1 MAAHTANE
9 LLSPDDT
16 APFGLFNAAGRS
28 PFLLIGDHAGSA
40 IPSELGDLGVSAAD
54 RQRHIALDIG
64 VFGLGHALARLLD
77 APFLHQ
83 VYSRLVIDCNRDPAH
98 ASAMPTVSDGTG
110 IPGNEG
116 LDTTARK
123 ARIDA
128 IHRPYHDAIGN
139 IISQRSADGQ
149 GTVLISLHSFTPV
162 MNGVARPWDVG
173 ILHWTGQ
180 LDFALRM
187 LESLRTNAGLIVGDN
202 VPYAMDETDYTVPRH
217 AFPNR
222 LPYVEIEVR
231 QDAIGNASGQER
243 WADTLSKA
251 MMEAL

>member
-1 MAAHTANE
+1 
-9 LLSPDDT
+9 
-16 APFGLFNAAGRS
+16 
-28 PFLLIGDHAGSA
+28 
-40 IPSELGDLGVSAAD
+40 
-54 RQRHIALDIG
+54 
-64 VFGLGHALARLLD
+64 
-77 APFLHQ
+77 
-83 VYSRLVIDCNRDPAH
+83 
-98 ASAMPTVSDGTG
+98 MPTVSDGTG

-116 LDTTARK
+116 LDATARK

-162 MNGVARPWDVG
+162 MNGIARPWDVG

-180 LDFALRM
+180 SHFALRM
-187 LESLRTNAGLIVGDN
+187 LESLRKNAGLIVSDN